1 MSETAPRSA
10 PLRGNLTQ
18 GPLTRT
24 LLVFALPQLVGNVL
38 QSLNGS
44 INAIWVGQLLGDQAL
59 AATANSNI
67 LMFLLFALVFGFGMA
82 ATVRIGQAWGANDV
96 VSARRVLGAA
106 LGLTGAISLVMAS
119 LGILFADKVLNLL
132 ATPGAAHDEALAY
145 LRVVFIANP
154 IATITTMIAMGLR
167 GSGDAAT
174 PLRFMIL
181 ATVLDIALNPVLIL
195 GLGPAPALGIA
206 GSAWATVI
214 ATSIGF
220 VAMLA
225 WIYAKDLP
233 LRLRGAELAWLRP
246 RWEETRYLLARGLP
260 MGAQMLV
267 ISGAGVVMI
276 GLVNREGLVT
286 AAAYGAL
293 LQIWNYIGMPAMAI
307 GGAVSA
313 MVAQHIGAGREDR
326 VDAISRAGSLA
337 NLAMAEGRAVQ
348 AIHLLRQVCEG
359 SPNRAS
365 AWFNLGFGNPLYT
378 PESHTPFAVGYV
390 PLFTPEARATIRAHV
405 PEADRIEAC
414 LGSVAWAAEAIVVDG
429 GSTDGTVELARAAGA
444 LRPIMLSQRMTAA
457 QNRLDQLWRVAASLN
472 PDRILER
479 GYARIE
485 RQAGGTVT
493 RATDARAAGAL
504 RLRFAD
510 GAVNVQVERDAKP
523 PYEEAKPAQSDLF

>member
-1 MSETAPRSA
+1 MSDAGPGTG
-10 PLRGNLTQ
+10 PLKGNLTQ

-44 INAIWVGQLLGDQAL
+44 INAVWVGQLLGDEAL

-82 ATVRIGQAWGANDV
+82 ATVRIGQSWGANDV
-96 VSARRVLGAA
+96 ISARRVLGAA
-106 LGLTGAISLVMAS
+106 LGLTGMISLVMAT
-119 LGILFADKVLNLL
+119 LGIVFADKVLDLL
-132 ATPGAAHDEALAY
+132 ATPGGAHDQALAY

-181 ATVLDIALNPVLIL
+181 ATLLDVVLNPILIL

-214 ATSIGF
+214 ATTIGF
-220 VAMLA
+220 GAMLV

-233 LRLRGAELAWLRP
+233 LRLRGAELAWLKP
-246 RWEETRYLLARGLP
+246 RWEESRYLLSRGLP

-267 ISGAGVVMI
+267 ISGAGVIMI

-313 MVAQHIGAGREDR
+313 MIAQHIGAGREDR
-326 VDAISRAGSLA
+326 VDAISLAGSLT
-337 NLAMAEGRAVQ
+337 NLAMTG
-348 AIHLLRQVCEG
+348 LLIAALVPFDRPVLELLLGAG
-359 SPNRAS
+359 SPSVDAAVHIQDLAIWTYLPFGVTIVLFGTLRAFGANYAALLVLFVSMYVVRLS
-365 AWFNLGFGNPLYT
+365 AYYLLYPLLGADALWYSFVLSSLT
-378 PESHTPFAVGYV
+378 SVLLTLAVYFRL
-390 PLFTPEARATIRAHV
+390 PWRKRLQART
-405 PEADRIEAC
+405 
-414 LGSVAWAAEAIVVDG
+414 VD
-429 GSTDGTVELARAAGA
+429 
-444 LRPIMLSQRMTAA
+444 
-457 QNRLDQLWRVAASLN
+457 
-472 PDRILER
+472 LER
-479 GYARIE
+479 
-485 RQAGGTVT
+485 
-493 RATDARAAGAL
+493 
-504 RLRFAD
+504 
-510 GAVNVQVERDAKP
+510 
-523 PYEEAKPAQSDLF
+523 QSTP

>member
-1 MSETAPRSA
+1 MSDAAPGTG
-10 PLRGNLTQ
+10 PLKGNLTE

-44 INAIWVGQLLGDQAL
+44 INAVWVGQLLGDEAL
-59 AATANSNI
+59 AAAANSNI

-96 VSARRVLGAA
+96 IAARRVLGAA
-106 LGLTGAISLVMAS
+106 LGLTGMISLVMAT
-119 LGILFADKVLNLL
+119 LGIVFADKVLDLL
-132 ATPGAAHDEALAY
+132 ATPGAAHDQALAY

-181 ATVLDIALNPVLIL
+181 ATLLDVVLNPILIL

-214 ATSIGF
+214 ATTIGF
-220 VAMLA
+220 GAMLV

-233 LRLRGAELAWLRP
+233 LRLRGAELAWLKP
-246 RWEETRYLLARGLP
+246 RWEESRYLLSRGLP

-267 ISGAGVVMI
+267 ISGAGVIMI
-276 GLVNREGLVT
+276 GLVNREGVVT

-326 VDAISRAGSLA
+326 VDAISLAGSLT
-337 NLAMAEGRAVQ
+337 NLAMTG
-348 AIHLLRQVCEG
+348 LLIAALVPFDRPVLELLLGAG
-359 SPNRAS
+359 SPSVDAAVHIQDLAIWTYLPFGVTIVLFGPLRAFGANYAALLVLFVSMYVVRLS
-365 AWFNLGFGNPLYT
+365 AYYLLYPLLGADALWYSFVISSITSLGLT
-378 PESHTPFAVGYV
+378 LAVY
-390 PLFTPEARATIRAHV
+390 F
-405 PEADRIEAC
+405 
-414 LGSVAWAAEAIVVDG
+414 
-429 GSTDGTVELARAAGA
+429 
-444 LRPIMLSQRMTAA
+444 
-457 QNRLDQLWRVAASLN
+457 RLPWRRRLQ
-472 PDRILER
+472 
-479 GYARIE
+479 ARI
-485 RQAGGTVT
+485 
-493 RATDARAAGAL
+493 AAA
-504 RLRFAD
+504 AD
-510 GAVNVQVERDAKP
+510 DTQ
-523 PYEEAKPAQSDLF
+523 PA

>member
-1 MSETAPRSA
+1 MSGPAAPAA
-10 PLRGNLTQ
+10 PLRGNLTH
-18 GPLTRT
+18 GPLSRT

-44 INAIWVGQLLGDQAL
+44 INAVWVGQLLGDEAL
-59 AATANSNI
+59 AATANANI

-96 VSARRVLGAA
+96 ASARRALATA
-106 LGLTGAISLVMAS
+106 LGLTGVISLIMAA
-119 LGILFADKVLNLL
+119 LGIVFADQVLDLL
-132 ATPGAAHDEALAY
+132 ATPGAAHDQALDY

-154 IATITTMIAMGLR
+154 IATLTTMIAMGLR

-181 ATVLDIALNPVLIL
+181 ATVLDVALNPVLIL

-214 ATSIGF
+214 ATAISF
-220 VAMLA
+220 AAMLA

-246 RWEETRYLLARGLP
+246 RWAETRYLLAHGLP

-267 ISGAGVVMI
+267 ISGAGVIMI

-313 MVAQHIGAGREDR
+313 MVAQHIGAAREDR

-337 NLAMAEGRAVQ
+337 NLAMTGVLIAALVPFDRPVLELFLGA
-348 AIHLLRQVCEG
+348 G
-359 SPNRAS
+359 SPSVPAALHIQDLAIWTYLPFGVTIVLFGTLRAYGVNYAQLTVLFVS
-365 AWFNLGFGNPLYT
+365 MYVVRLGAYELLYPVLGADALWYSFLLSSVT
-378 PESHTPFAVGYV
+378 SLALTMAVYFMLPWRGRM
-390 PLFTPEARATIRAHV
+390 LARIA
-405 PEADRIEAC
+405 
-414 LGSVAWAAEAIVVDG
+414 AAE
-429 GSTDGTVELARAAGA
+429 E
-444 LRPIMLSQRMTAA
+444 
-457 QNRLDQLWRVAASLN
+457 
-472 PDRILER
+472 
-479 GYARIE
+479 
-485 RQAGGTVT
+485 
-493 RATDARAAGAL
+493 
-504 RLRFAD
+504 
-510 GAVNVQVERDAKP
+510 
-523 PYEEAKPAQSDLF
+523 

>member
-1 MSETAPRSA
+1 MSDAPPGTG
-10 PLRGNLTQ
+10 PLKGNLTE

-24 LLVFALPQLVGNVL
+24 LLFFALPQLIGNVL

-44 INAIWVGQLLGDQAL
+44 INAIWVGQLLGDEAL

-96 VSARRVLGAA
+96 IAARRVLGAA
-106 LGLTGAISLVMAS
+106 LGLTGMISLVMAT
-119 LGILFADKVLNLL
+119 LGILFADKVLDLL
-132 ATPGAAHDEALAY
+132 ATPGAAHDQALAY

-181 ATVLDIALNPVLIL
+181 ATVLDVILNPILIL

-214 ATSIGF
+214 ATTIGF
-220 VAMLA
+220 GAMLV

-233 LRLRGAELAWLRP
+233 LRLRGAELAWLKP
-246 RWEETRYLLARGLP
+246 RWDEVRYLLSNGLP

-267 ISGAGVVMI
+267 ISGAGVIMI
-276 GLVNREGLVT
+276 GLVNREGVVT

-326 VDAISRAGSLA
+326 VDAISLSGSLTNFA
-337 NLAMAEGRAVQ
+337 MTGVLIAALAPFDRPVLELFLGATSPSVQ
-348 AIHLLRQVCEG
+348 AALHIQDLAIWTYLPFGVTIVLFGTLRAYGANYAALLVLFTSMYVVRLGAYYLLYPLLGADALWYSFVI
-359 SPNRAS
+359 SS
-365 AWFNLGFGNPLYT
+365 ITSLGFTLLVY
-378 PESHTPFAVGYV
+378 F
-390 PLFTPEARATIRAHV
+390 
-405 PEADRIEAC
+405 
-414 LGSVAWAAEAIVVDG
+414 
-429 GSTDGTVELARAAGA
+429 
-444 LRPIMLSQRMTAA
+444 
-457 QNRLDQLWRVAASLN
+457 RLPWRK
-472 PDRILER
+472 RILT
-479 GYARIE
+479 RI
-485 RQAGGTVT
+485 
-493 RATDARAAGAL
+493 AAA
-504 RLRFAD
+504 AD
-510 GAVNVQVERDAKP
+510 DTQPG
-523 PYEEAKPAQSDLF
+523 

>member
-286 AAAYGAL
+286 SAAYGAL

-337 NLAMAEGRAVQ
+337 NLAMTGVLIAALVPFDRPVLEMFLGGASPSVPAALHIQDLAIWTYLPFGVTIVLFGTLRSYGVNYAQLAVLFVSMYVVRLG
-348 AIHLLRQVCEG
+348 AYHLLYPQ
-359 SPNRAS
+359 
-365 AWFNLGFGNPLYT
+365 LG
-378 PESHTPFAVGYV
+378 
-390 PLFTPEARATIRAHV
+390 
-405 PEADRIEAC
+405 ADA
-414 LGSVAWAAEAIVVDG
+414 LWYSFLLSSVTSLALTLLVYFRLPWRKRM
-429 GSTDGTVELARAAGA
+429 LARIAA
-444 LRPIMLSQRMTAA
+444 MEQ
-457 QNRLDQLWRVAASLN
+457 Q
-472 PDRILER
+472 E
-479 GYARIE
+479 
-485 RQAGGTVT
+485 
-493 RATDARAAGAL
+493 
-504 RLRFAD
+504 
-510 GAVNVQVERDAKP
+510 
-523 PYEEAKPAQSDLF
+523 PA

>member
-1 MSETAPRSA
+1 MSDAPPGA
-10 PLRGNLTQ
+10 GPLKGNLTE

-24 LLVFALPQLVGNVL
+24 LLFFALPQLIGNVL

-44 INAIWVGQLLGDQAL
+44 INAIWVGQLLGDEAL

-96 VSARRVLGAA
+96 ISARRVLGAA
-106 LGLTGAISLVMAS
+106 LGLTGMISLVMAT
-119 LGILFADKVLNLL
+119 LGILFADKVLDLL
-132 ATPGAAHDEALAY
+132 ATPGAAHDQALAY

-181 ATVLDIALNPVLIL
+181 ATLLDVILNPILIL

-214 ATSIGF
+214 ATTIGF
-220 VAMLA
+220 GAMLV

-233 LRLRGAELAWLRP
+233 LRLRGAELAWLKP
-246 RWEETRYLLARGLP
+246 RWDEVRYLLSNGLP

-267 ISGAGVVMI
+267 ISGAGVIMI
-276 GLVNREGLVT
+276 GLVNREGVVT

-326 VDAISRAGSLA
+326 VDAISLSGSLT
-337 NLAMAEGRAVQ
+337 NFAMTGVLIAALVPFDRPVLELFLGATSPSVQ
-348 AIHLLRQVCEG
+348 AALHIQDLAIWTYLPFGVTIVLFGTLRAYGANYATLGVLIASMYGVRLGAYYLLY
-359 SPNRAS
+359 PL
-365 AWFNLGFGNPLYT
+365 LG
-378 PESHTPFAVGYV
+378 
-390 PLFTPEARATIRAHV
+390 
-405 PEADRIEAC
+405 ADA
-414 LGSVAWAAEAIVVDG
+414 LWYSFLLSSVTSVLLTLAIYFKLPWRKRM
-429 GSTDGTVELARAAGA
+429 LARIAA
-444 LRPIMLSQRMTAA
+444 AA
-457 QNRLDQLWRVAASLN
+457 DDTQ
-472 PDRILER
+472 PE
-479 GYARIE
+479 
-485 RQAGGTVT
+485 
-493 RATDARAAGAL
+493 
-504 RLRFAD
+504 
-510 GAVNVQVERDAKP
+510 
-523 PYEEAKPAQSDLF
+523 

>member
-1 MSETAPRSA
+1 MSDAGPGTG
-10 PLRGNLTQ
+10 PLKGNLTQ

-44 INAIWVGQLLGDQAL
+44 INAVWVGQLLGDEAL

-82 ATVRIGQAWGANDV
+82 ATVRIGQSWGANDV
-96 VSARRVLGAA
+96 ISARRVLGAA
-106 LGLTGAISLVMAS
+106 LGLTGMISLVMAT
-119 LGILFADKVLNLL
+119 LGIVFADKVLDLL
-132 ATPGAAHDEALAY
+132 ATPGGAHDQALAY

-181 ATVLDIALNPVLIL
+181 ATLLDVILNPILIL

-214 ATSIGF
+214 ATTIGF
-220 VAMLA
+220 GAMLV

-233 LRLRGAELAWLRP
+233 LRLRGAELAWLKP
-246 RWEETRYLLARGLP
+246 RWEESRYLLSRGLP

-267 ISGAGVVMI
+267 ISGAGVIMI

-313 MVAQHIGAGREDR
+313 MIAQHIGAGREDR
-326 VDAISRAGSLA
+326 VDAISLAGSLT
-337 NLAMAEGRAVQ
+337 NLAMTG
-348 AIHLLRQVCEG
+348 LLIAALVPFDRPVLELLLGAG
-359 SPNRAS
+359 SPSVDAAVHIQDLAIWTYLPFGVTIVLFGTLRAFGANYAALLVLFVSMYVVRLS
-365 AWFNLGFGNPLYT
+365 AYYLLYPLLGADALWYSFVLSSLT
-378 PESHTPFAVGYV
+378 SVLLTLAVYFRL
-390 PLFTPEARATIRAHV
+390 PWRKRLQART
-405 PEADRIEAC
+405 
-414 LGSVAWAAEAIVVDG
+414 VD
-429 GSTDGTVELARAAGA
+429 
-444 LRPIMLSQRMTAA
+444 
-457 QNRLDQLWRVAASLN
+457 
-472 PDRILER
+472 LER
-479 GYARIE
+479 
-485 RQAGGTVT
+485 
-493 RATDARAAGAL
+493 
-504 RLRFAD
+504 
-510 GAVNVQVERDAKP
+510 
-523 PYEEAKPAQSDLF
+523 QSTP

>member
-1 MSETAPRSA
+1 MSEAAPGTG
-10 PLRGNLTQ
+10 PLKGNLTE

-44 INAIWVGQLLGDQAL
+44 INAIWVGQLLGDEAL
-59 AATANSNI
+59 AATANANI

-96 VSARRVLGAA
+96 ISARRVLGAA
-106 LGLTGAISLVMAS
+106 LGLTGAISLVMAT
-119 LGILFADKVLNLL
+119 LGILFADKVLDLL
-132 ATPGAAHDEALAY
+132 ATPGAAHDQALAY

-181 ATVLDIALNPVLIL
+181 ATLLDVILNPILIL

-214 ATSIGF
+214 ATTIGF
-220 VAMLA
+220 GAMLV

-246 RWEETRYLLARGLP
+246 RWEETRYLLSQGLP

-267 ISGAGVVMI
+267 ISGAGVIMI

-313 MVAQHIGAGREDR
+313 MIAQHIGAGREDR
-326 VDAISRAGSLA
+326 VDAISLAGSLT
-337 NLAMAEGRAVQ
+337 NLAMTGLLIAALVPFDRPVLELLLGASSPSVNAAVHIQDLAIWTYLPFGVTIVLFGTLRAYG
-348 AIHLLRQVCEG
+348 ANYAALLVLFVSMYVVRL
-359 SPNRAS
+359 S
-365 AWFNLGFGNPLYT
+365 AYYLLYPLLGADALWYSFVISSITSLGLT
-378 PESHTPFAVGYV
+378 LAVYFRL
-390 PLFTPEARATIRAHV
+390 PWRRKM
-405 PEADRIEAC
+405 
-414 LGSVAWAAEAIVVDG
+414 
-429 GSTDGTVELARAAGA
+429 LARIAA
-444 LRPIMLSQRMTAA
+444 
-457 QNRLDQLWRVAASLN
+457 VA
-472 PDRILER
+472 DDT
-479 GYARIE
+479 
-485 RQAGGTVT
+485 Q
-493 RATDARAAGAL
+493 
-504 RLRFAD
+504 
-510 GAVNVQVERDAKP
+510 
-523 PYEEAKPAQSDLF
+523 PA

>member
-1 MSETAPRSA
+1 MSDAGPGTG
-10 PLRGNLTQ
+10 PLKGNLTQ

-44 INAIWVGQLLGDQAL
+44 INAVWVGQLLGDEAL

-82 ATVRIGQAWGANDV
+82 ATVRIGQSWGANDV
-96 VSARRVLGAA
+96 ISARRVLGSA
-106 LGLTGAISLVMAS
+106 LGLTGMISLVMAT
-119 LGILFADKVLNLL
+119 LGIVFADKVLDLL
-132 ATPGAAHDEALAY
+132 ATPGAAHDQALAY

-181 ATVLDIALNPVLIL
+181 ATLLDVVLNPILIL

-214 ATSIGF
+214 ATTIGF
-220 VAMLA
+220 GAMLV

-233 LRLRGAELAWLRP
+233 LRLRGAELAWLKP
-246 RWEETRYLLARGLP
+246 RWEESRYLLSRGLP

-267 ISGAGVVMI
+267 ISGAGVIMI

-313 MVAQHIGAGREDR
+313 MIAQHIGAGREDR
-326 VDAISRAGSLA
+326 VDAISLAGSLT
-337 NLAMAEGRAVQ
+337 NLAMTG
-348 AIHLLRQVCEG
+348 LLIAALVPFDRPVLELLLGAG
-359 SPNRAS
+359 SPSVDAAVHIQDLAIWTYLPFGVTIVLFGPLRAFGANYAALLVLFVSMYVVRLS
-365 AWFNLGFGNPLYT
+365 AYYLLYPLLG
-378 PESHTPFAVGYV
+378 
-390 PLFTPEARATIRAHV
+390 
-405 PEADRIEAC
+405 ADALWYSFVISSITS
-414 LGSVAWAAEAIVVDG
+414 LGLTLLVYF
-429 GSTDGTVELARAAGA
+429 
-444 LRPIMLSQRMTAA
+444 
-457 QNRLDQLWRVAASLN
+457 RLPWRKSLQARVAG
-472 PDRILER
+472 LER
-479 GYARIE
+479 
-485 RQAGGTVT
+485 
-493 RATDARAAGAL
+493 
-504 RLRFAD
+504 
-510 GAVNVQVERDAKP
+510 
-523 PYEEAKPAQSDLF
+523 QSHP

>member
-1 MSETAPRSA
+1 MSEAGPGTAP
-10 PLRGNLTQ
+10 LKGNLTQ

-44 INAIWVGQLLGDQAL
+44 INAVWVGQLLGDEAL

-96 VSARRVLGAA
+96 ITARRVLGAA
-106 LGLTGAISLVMAS
+106 LGLTGMISLVMAT
-119 LGILFADKVLNLL
+119 LGIVFADKVLDLL
-132 ATPGAAHDEALAY
+132 ATPGAAHDQALAY

-181 ATVLDIALNPVLIL
+181 ATVLDVILNPILIL
-195 GLGPAPALGIA
+195 GMGPAPALGIA

-214 ATSIGF
+214 ATTIGF
-220 VAMLA
+220 GAMLV

-233 LRLRGAELAWLRP
+233 LRLRGAELAWLKP
-246 RWEETRYLLARGLP
+246 RWEESRYLLSRGLP

-267 ISGAGVVMI
+267 ISGAGVIMI

-313 MVAQHIGAGREDR
+313 MIAQHIGAGREDR
-326 VDAISRAGSLA
+326 VDAISLAGSLT
-337 NLAMAEGRAVQ
+337 NLAMTG
-348 AIHLLRQVCEG
+348 LLIAALVPFDRPVLELLLGAG
-359 SPNRAS
+359 SPSVDAAVHIQDLAIWTYLPFGVTIVLFGTLRAFGANYAALLVLFFSMYVVRLS
-365 AWFNLGFGNPLYT
+365 AYYLLYPLLGADALWYSFVLSSLT
-378 PESHTPFAVGYV
+378 SVLLTLAVY
-390 PLFTPEARATIRAHV
+390 F
-405 PEADRIEAC
+405 
-414 LGSVAWAAEAIVVDG
+414 
-429 GSTDGTVELARAAGA
+429 
-444 LRPIMLSQRMTAA
+444 
-457 QNRLDQLWRVAASLN
+457 RLPWRK
-472 PDRILER
+472 
-479 GYARIE
+479 
-485 RQAGGTVT
+485 
-493 RATDARAAGAL
+493 
-504 RLRFAD
+504 RL
-510 GAVNVQVERDAKP
+510 
-523 PYEEAKPAQSDLF
+523 

>member
-1 MSETAPRSA
+1 MSDAPTATG

-24 LLVFALPQLVGNVL
+24 WLVFALPQLIGNVL

-44 INAIWVGQLLGDQAL
+44 INAIWVGQLLGDEAL

-96 VSARRVLGAA
+96 ITARRVLGAA
-106 LGLTGAISLVMAS
+106 LGLTGAISLVMAT
-119 LGILFADKVLNLL
+119 LGFLFADKVLDLL
-132 ATPGAAHDEALAY
+132 ATPGAAHDQALAY

-154 IATITTMIAMGLR
+154 IATITTMIAMSLR
-167 GSGDAAT
+167 GAGDAAT

-181 ATVLDIALNPVLIL
+181 ATVLDVALNPVLIL

-220 VAMLA
+220 VAMIG

-233 LRLRGAELAWLRP
+233 LRLRGAELAWLCP
-246 RWEETRYLLARGLP
+246 RWQETQYLLSRGLP
-260 MGAQMLV
+260 MGAQMLI
-267 ISGAGVVMI
+267 ISGAGVIMI

-307 GGAVSA
+307 GAAVSA

-326 VDAISRAGSLA
+326 VDAISRAGSLG
-337 NLAMAEGRAVQ
+337 NLAMTGLMIAALVPFDRPVLELFLGASSPSVAAALHIQDLAIWTYLPFGITIVLFGTLRAYGVIYAQ
-348 AIHLLRQVCEG
+348 L
-359 SPNRAS
+359 
-365 AWFNLGFGNPLYT
+365 
-378 PESHTPFAVGYV
+378 AV
-390 PLFTPEARATIRAHV
+390 LFTAMYAVR
-405 PEADRIEAC
+405 
-414 LGSVAWAAEAIVVDG
+414 LGAYYLLYPVFGPDALWYSFLLSSVTSLALTLLTYFKLPWRKRM
-429 GSTDGTVELARAAGA
+429 LAR
-444 LRPIMLSQRMTAA
+444 IIS
-457 QNRLDQLWRVAASLN
+457 
-472 PDRILER
+472 
-479 GYARIE
+479 ARE
-485 RQAGGTVT
+485 GV
-493 RATDARAAGAL
+493 
-504 RLRFAD
+504 
-510 GAVNVQVERDAKP
+510 
-523 PYEEAKPAQSDLF
+523 PA

>member
-1 MSETAPRSA
+1 MSDATPAAA
-10 PLRGNLTQ
+10 PLQGNLTQ

-24 LLVFALPQLVGNVL
+24 LLVFAMPQLVGNVL

-44 INAIWVGQLLGDQAL
+44 INAIWVGQLLGDEAL
-59 AATANSNI
+59 AATANANI

-96 VSARRVLGAA
+96 VSARRVLGTA
-106 LGLTGAISLVMAS
+106 LGLTGAISIVMAIG
-119 LGILFADKVLNLL
+119 GILYAHVLLDWL
-132 ATPGAAHDEALAY
+132 ATPGAAHDQALAY

-154 IATITTMIAMGLR
+154 IATLTTMIAMGLR

-181 ATVLDIALNPVLIL
+181 ATVLDIILNPILIL

-214 ATSIGF
+214 ATTIGF
-220 VAMLA
+220 GAMLV

-233 LRLRGAELAWLRP
+233 LRLRGPELAWLRP
-246 RWEETRYLLARGLP
+246 RWEDTRYLLARGLP

-267 ISGAGVVMI
+267 ISGAGVIMI

-313 MVAQHIGAGREDR
+313 MVAQHIGAAREDR

-337 NLAMAEGRAVQ
+337 NLAMTGVMIAALVPFDRPVLELFLGA
-348 AIHLLRQVCEG
+348 G
-359 SPNRAS
+359 SPSVAAALHIQDIAIWTYLPFGVTIVLFGTLRAYGVNY
-365 AWFNLGFGNPLYT
+365 AQL
-378 PESHTPFAVGYV
+378 AVLVASMYLV
-390 PLFTPEARATIRAHV
+390 R
-405 PEADRIEAC
+405 
-414 LGSVAWAAEAIVVDG
+414 LGSYYLLYPLI
-429 GSTDGTVELARAAGA
+429 GSDALWYSFLLSSVTSLALTLLVYFRLPWRRRMLAR
-444 LRPIMLSQRMTAA
+444 
-457 QNRLDQLWRVAASLN
+457 VV
-472 PDRILER
+472 LER
-479 GYARIE
+479 
-485 RQAGGTVT
+485 
-493 RATDARAAGAL
+493 
-504 RLRFAD
+504 
-510 GAVNVQVERDAKP
+510 
-523 PYEEAKPAQSDLF
+523 QSHP